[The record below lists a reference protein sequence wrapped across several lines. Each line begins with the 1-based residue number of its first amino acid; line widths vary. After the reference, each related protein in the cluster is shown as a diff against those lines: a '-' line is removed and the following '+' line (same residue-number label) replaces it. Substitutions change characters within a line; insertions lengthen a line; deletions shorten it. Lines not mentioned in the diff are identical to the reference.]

1 MVIGAVE
8 VGLGVVLV
16 VLLVVLLLE
25 LLHAA
30 RMLTDSTAIALRA
43 KAFLESQGS
52 WGLTPGSSL
61 PPCSG

>member
-8 VGLGVVLV
+8 AGLALPVLVLV
-16 VLLVVLLLE
+16 VVLLLLE

-30 RMLTDSTAIALRA
+30 RMLTDSSATAVRA

-61 PPCSG
+61 PAG